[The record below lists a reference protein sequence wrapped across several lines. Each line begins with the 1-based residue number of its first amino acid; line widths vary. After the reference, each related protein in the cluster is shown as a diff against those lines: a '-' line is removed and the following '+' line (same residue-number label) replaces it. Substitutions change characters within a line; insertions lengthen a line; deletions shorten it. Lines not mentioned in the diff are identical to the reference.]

1 MSLNK
6 FKIILFCLVTSL
18 YSFQTP
24 KTASVDKLFVLTK
37 TKETTEVMV
46 KQVIGM
52 YKKQYPNVSFM
63 TWGGIESNI
72 NYQGYYKKVKQI
84 YSSNYT
90 DAEIKELIKLYT
102 PKTMDKY
109 TAKTK
114 KVEQQL
120 YNVGKEFGKEISQ
133 LINSKIK

>member
-1 MSLNK
+1 M
-6 FKIILFCLVTSL
+6 VTSL

-24 KTASVDKLFVLTK
+24 KTTSVDKLFVLTK

-52 YKKQYPNVSFM
+52 YQKQYPNVSMM
-63 TWGGIESNI
+63 TWGGIESSI

-109 TAKTK
+109 NAKTK

>member
-1 MSLNK
+1 MRYL
-6 FKIILFCLVTSL
+6 IYIFCLF
-18 YSFQTP
+18 SFQTP
-24 KTASVDKLFVLTK
+24 KTASVDKLFILTK

-52 YKKQYPNVSFM
+52 YQKQYPNVSMM
-63 TWGGIESNI
+63 TWGNIESNI